1 MHMTSDKTE
10 KKELTKINWKLKLQA
25 AMCRGML
32 RGFNVISCVQHVALW
47 LHLYIGLCVQDRT
60 VIKHVKFG
68 PDRNEEVV
76 PVWSGGL
83 LLLVLNNVHW
93 SQKNCLQST

>member
-32 RGFNVISCVQHVALW
+32 RGLM
-47 LHLYIGLCVQDRT
+47 
-60 VIKHVKFG
+60 
-68 PDRNEEVV
+68 
-76 PVWSGGL
+76 
-83 LLLVLNNVHW
+83 
-93 SQKNCLQST
+93 